1 MKINVN
7 TANYFEFIKLIKEY
21 CEYVVKERNKSCINS
36 KNVLVGGFTKEL
48 YTLSY
53 NNQLERIEVLED
65 RSNTFEC
72 LYIRDNIVF
81 TTIDCLVE
89 LPAHFERDNNFKLCN
104 MNNHTQFE
112 KYALKSFCDK
122 ITHNMINRYP
132 SLYVLKTEL
141 EFVYQKNM
149 SQISFYNDLS
159 SMKHFIYGMLANG
172 KTVYDICYS
181 IAGNK
186 GIGSVKNY
194 EMLYPEALLG
204 QIFSEKNLYNNL
216 LLVTYYYYLYC
227 TENPV
232 SEQEKNQYK
241 YIDKSIDKIHEQ
253 FKLGKMKSVT
263 ISYDVNKLKET
274 IRKIMVQQISLR
286 MANERNCTDK
296 ILPVKQ
302 YFDNIN
308 SDVFSFTIK
317 ADCDCLVEYS
327 TYVWHQAC
335 LNRLGFV
342 PYGFNIFQNLSDIKG
357 FYYRKKNVLDK

>member
-1 MKINVN
+1 MKMKISVN
-7 TANYFEFIKLIKEY
+7 STNHLEFVSLIKRY
-21 CEYVVKERNKSCINS
+21 CEYVVKRKNKSIKS
-36 KNVLVGGFTKEL
+36 KNVFLEFTTDL

-53 NNQLERIEVLED
+53 NNQLERIEVLEN

-81 TTIDCLVE
+81 TTIDCVLE
-89 LPAHFERDNNFKLCN
+89 LHVIFEKNNNFKLCD
-104 MNNHTQFE
+104 MNNSTQFE
-112 KYALKSFCDK
+112 KYALKPFCDK
-122 ITHNMINRYP
+122 MTNIMINRYP
-132 SLYVLKTEL
+132 TLYVLKTEL
-141 EFVYQKNM
+141 EPAYGKNM
-149 SQISFYNDLS
+149 LPNSLHNDLS

-181 IAGNK
+181 IAGDK
-186 GIGSVKNY
+186 GIGFMRNY
-194 EMLYPEALLG
+194 EVLYPEALLE
-204 QIFSEKNLYNNL
+204 QIFSQKISYNNFL
-216 LLVTYYYYLYC
+216 LIAYYYYLYC
-227 TENPV
+227 TKNPV
-232 SEQEKNQYK
+232 SEQEKNHYK
-241 YIDKSIDKIHEQ
+241 YIDKSIDKINEQ

-286 MANERNCTDK
+286 MANERNCADK